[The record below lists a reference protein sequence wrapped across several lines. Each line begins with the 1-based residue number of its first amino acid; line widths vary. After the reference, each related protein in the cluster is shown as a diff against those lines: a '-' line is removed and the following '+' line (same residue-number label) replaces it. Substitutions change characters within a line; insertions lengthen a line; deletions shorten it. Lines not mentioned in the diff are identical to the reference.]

1 MIARLRRW
9 ARLLLKKAVL
19 VWLAA
24 RDNRVPWLVRALAA
38 IVAIYALS
46 PIDLIPDFVPVFG
59 LLDDLL
65 LVPLGVWLVIR
76 CLPPDL
82 LAELEEKAELQS
94 VEMDRRTGFLLIA
107 ATWLLAA
114 LVTGWIVWAIVC

>member
-46 PIDLIPDFVPVFG
+46 PIDLIPDFIPVFG

-76 CLPPDL
+76 CLPPGL